1 MQIQERSSLGDVVF
15 RGELD
20 DRSLLAL
27 LALVGSKRADA
38 NVFRR
43 RTRLSPAA
51 FDRLLGW
58 LQRECLIDVVSTMT
72 NVGIED
78 ELVLTERGEALLS
91 AMLEKTC
98 ELPEYP

>member
-1 MQIQERSSLGDVVF
+1 M
-15 RGELD
+15 
-20 DRSLLAL
+20 
-27 LALVGSKRADA
+27 
-38 NVFRR
+38 
-43 RTRLSPAA
+43 SPAA

-78 ELVLTERGEALLS
+78 ELVLTERGEALLL

>member
-1 MQIQERSSLGDVVF
+1 MVF
-15 RGELD
+15 RDELD

-27 LALVGSKRADA
+27 LALVGSKRTYVS
-38 NVFRR
+38 VFRR

-58 LQRECLIDVVSTMT
+58 LQREYLIDVVSTMT
-72 NVGIED
+72 NIGIEE
-78 ELVLTERGEALLS
+78 ELALTEHGEALLL
-91 AMLEKTC
+91 AVVERTC